1 MEFKY
6 KIEDKRLLSLKPV
19 ENVDTYTL
27 INIFHKE
34 KSKAKG
40 MKISIVTVTYNS
52 DKTLRDTIESV
63 LKQDYK
69 DLEYIIADGLSKD
82 ETVSII
88 KEYEPK
94 FNGRMKWF
102 SEKDKGMYDA
112 MNKGIKMATGDVVGI
127 INSDDFFHR
136 TDIISKI
143 AKTFEQDKSIEAVY
157 GDVRFVNDSDL
168 DKTVRYYSSKNFAPW
183 RFRFGFMPAHP
194 SFYTYKHNFEKYGY
208 YQYDYKIAADY
219 ELLTRF
225 LYSNKLKSKYLH
237 LDFMKMRTG
246 GKSTANLKSNWI
258 LNKEIVRACRENGIW
273 TCMPLLG
280 LKYFV
285 KVFELIFTKE

>member
-1 MEFKY
+1 M
-6 KIEDKRLLSLKPV
+6 R
-19 ENVDTYTL
+19 
-27 INIFHKE
+27 
-34 KSKAKG
+34 
-40 MKISIVTVTYNS
+40 ISIVTVTWNS
-52 DKTLRDTIESV
+52 AATLRDTIESV

-82 ETVSII
+82 ETVNII

-112 MNKGIKMATGDVVGI
+112 MNKGITDV
-127 INSDDFFHR
+127 
-136 TDIISKI
+136 ISKV
-143 AKTFEQDKSIEAVY
+143 AEAFEQDKSIEAVY

-225 LYSNKLKSKYLH
+225 LYSNKLKSKYLP

-246 GKSTANLKSNWI
+246 GRSTANWKSNWI
-258 LNKEIVRACRENGIW
+258 LNKEIIRACRENGIW

-285 KVFELIFTKE
+285 KVFELFITKE